1 MKKKKG
7 VIIGC
12 FIVLVI
18 IIQSLFIYNNIDS
31 SKLMTGY
38 RVISFTKIAIFGIFD
53 LFVLLY
59 AAAIIIQ
66 GAKGANESLYRFR
79 YAILAVLFICLISLK
94 LNFSSIAMWNNYVHS
109 DKTNIY
115 QEDIIFGKAR
125 AIRSDEWLVQTPA
138 YLSQGLVQGNPYPLL
153 NKNLSTD
160 GTNMIIEYYSPVKDI
175 LTLGKPFNWGFL
187 FLSPE
192 YGFSWYWLTKI
203 FLLFLFSFETC
214 MILTKK
220 NRIVSLFGA
229 LIILFSSAAQWW
241 LSTVVVDLIVLSQM
255 IIVNLNWYLN
265 SKKWYY
271 KIIFCLGILIGA
283 TGFIFELYPPIQ
295 VPLGIMTLI
304 FMFYIFK
311 NDENF
316 KKLKIFDYIMI
327 LSVSLF
333 LAFFAYHFY
342 LTSYDQIK
350 LMQNTVYPGKR
361 VSLGGGEQ
369 VQRLLYYLFSWMI
382 PFKDITGFSNNSEAS
397 SFFTLFPFVPG
408 IFLFVQNKIYKE
420 YKLIKYLL
428 YFSVFELIWMFISF
442 PQWFAKISLLSF
454 VTNERL
460 EIVFGLTCIYL
471 LVAYISISGKIV
483 LKSSVSKILIMI
495 NLFLMIFVFKSN
507 IYEYLGR
514 YYTLL
519 TLVYIN
525 MIIILILKKKG
536 KLAVVL
542 IALFVIISGISVNPL
557 AKGLGPIYN
566 NKVSEEIIKINAVT
580 KGTWVGA
587 NDMTLGNY
595 LIANGVKS
603 YNCVNY
609 YPDFSKWNKIDP
621 SGKYSDIYNRYAHIQ
636 VNFTYGKTA
645 FVLNGNDSIT
655 VNMSYDDLIN
665 KTDIDFVMSKGQI
678 DEKSKYRVIK
688 KIYYDEG
695 SNLYFYKVQRDAAN

>member
-1 MKKKKG
+1 
-7 VIIGC
+7 
-12 FIVLVI
+12 
-18 IIQSLFIYNNIDS
+18 
-31 SKLMTGY
+31 
-38 RVISFTKIAIFGIFD
+38 
-53 LFVLLY
+53 
-59 AAAIIIQ
+59 
-66 GAKGANESLYRFR
+66 
-79 YAILAVLFICLISLK
+79 
-94 LNFSSIAMWNNYVHS
+94 
-109 DKTNIY
+109 
-115 QEDIIFGKAR
+115 
-125 AIRSDEWLVQTPA
+125 
-138 YLSQGLVQGNPYPLL
+138 
-153 NKNLSTD
+153 
-160 GTNMIIEYYSPVKDI
+160 
-175 LTLGKPFNWGFL
+175 
-187 FLSPE
+187 
-192 YGFSWYWLTKI
+192 
-203 FLLFLFSFETC
+203 
-214 MILTKK
+214 
-220 NRIVSLFGA
+220 
-229 LIILFSSAAQWW
+229 
-241 LSTVVVDLIVLSQM
+241 
-255 IIVNLNWYLN
+255 
-265 SKKWYY
+265 
-271 KIIFCLGILIGA
+271 
-283 TGFIFELYPPIQ
+283 
-295 VPLGIMTLI
+295 
-304 FMFYIFK
+304 
-311 NDENF
+311 
-316 KKLKIFDYIMI
+316 
-327 LSVSLF
+327 
-333 LAFFAYHFY
+333 
-342 LTSYDQIK
+342 
-350 LMQNTVYPGKR
+350 
-361 VSLGGGEQ
+361 
-369 VQRLLYYLFSWMI
+369 
-382 PFKDITGFSNNSEAS
+382 
-397 SFFTLFPFVPG
+397 
-408 IFLFVQNKIYKE
+408 
-420 YKLIKYLL
+420 
-428 YFSVFELIWMFISF
+428 
-442 PQWFAKISLLSF
+442 
-454 VTNERL
+454 
-460 EIVFGLTCIYL
+460 
-471 LVAYISISGKIV
+471 
-483 LKSSVSKILIMI
+483 MI